1 MQLPSCRPASV
12 YRVRG
17 VGTGNRVVAVPGTGL
32 SVDGWRAPLI
42 LLGSAPGGVSV
53 ALPGYGRRAAGV
65 RDLTPPCS
73 ARRLLARL
81 DECRC

>member
-17 VGTGNRVVAVPGTGL
+17 AGTGNRVVAVPGTGL